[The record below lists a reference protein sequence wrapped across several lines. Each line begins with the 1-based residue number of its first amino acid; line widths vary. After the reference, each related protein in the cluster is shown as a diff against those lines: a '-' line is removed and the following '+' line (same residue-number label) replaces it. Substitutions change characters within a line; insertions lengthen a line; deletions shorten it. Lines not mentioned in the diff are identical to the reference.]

1 MENDSLQ
8 NPEESENL
16 RMQNELRKA
25 RMSLEKGARFG
36 SAEDAEN
43 IDPVLE
49 KRFLDYV
56 ESFEAAYENAK
67 SISLFDFL
75 GKPDFTDPADL
86 NSEETEYELLR
97 LYDIF
102 EKNGVNL
109 NTLCPVEPAEIYRFI
124 VKELFLHEIDD
135 IRLPGM
141 ILNFIYEEFHPN
153 HEYDIKR
160 NSKSFLTSL
169 FGVGNEFYF
178 NENVKDIEEEEMLK
192 SLRASYDDFSDLTL
206 DFKSVMFDNET
217 AIVVADIEVSG
228 KVENTRY
235 HHLFKGE
242 CVIKLAY
249 RWEYWNVTS
258 VKLPKP
264 EMLN

>member
-1 MENDSLQ
+1 LENDSIR

-25 RMSLEKGARFG
+25 RMALEKGARFG
-36 SAEDAEN
+36 SAEGAEN

-109 NTLCPVEPAEIYRFI
+109 NTLCPVETGRN
-124 VKELFLHEIDD
+124 
-135 IRLPGM
+135 LP
-141 ILNFIYEEFHPN
+141 LYS
-153 HEYDIKR
+153 KR
-160 NSKSFLTSL
+160 
-169 FGVGNEFYF
+169 
-178 NENVKDIEEEEMLK
+178 
-192 SLRASYDDFSDLTL
+192 TL
-206 DFKSVMFDNET
+206 S
-217 AIVVADIEVSG
+217 A
-228 KVENTRY
+228 
-235 HHLFKGE
+235 
-242 CVIKLAY
+242 
-249 RWEYWNVTS
+249 
-258 VKLPKP
+258 
-264 EMLN
+264 